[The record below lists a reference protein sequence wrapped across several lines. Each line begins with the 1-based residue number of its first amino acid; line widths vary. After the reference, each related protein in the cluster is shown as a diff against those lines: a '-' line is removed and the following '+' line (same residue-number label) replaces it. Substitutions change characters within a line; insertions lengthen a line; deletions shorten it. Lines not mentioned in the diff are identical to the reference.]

1 MAAGALNGFLDR
13 LTRGMAAEARA
24 GQTDRELVERLRA
37 GPDPA
42 TFEALV
48 RRHGPMVYRVCR
60 RVLRHEQDA
69 EDAFQATFLL
79 LARNLRSIRNP
90 AAVAS
95 WLHGVA
101 VRTSRRSRAGAAARH
116 RVERQATPTSPPD
129 DRPWGELRAVLDEE
143 LARLPERW
151 RLPLVL
157 CHLEGRTQDEA
168 ARQLGWPRI
177 TLRRRLDEARA
188 ALGRRL
194 VRRGFGPAA
203 VAAGLLADCLAAGAV
218 PPRLIDS
225 VSAFGTLAPSA
236 RAAVVPAHV
245 ADLAERVRRS
255 MTTPFHLK
263 AFGAALAACMVLAG
277 GWIGAGGGTADR
289 AVAQD
294 KAAAPAR
301 KDQPARTSTK
311 RATPDLTGDW
321 RLALP
326 AKFEYDVRLTA
337 LPDDRYRFET
347 RAGLVFIGVYEWKG
361 GRLVMAE
368 PADAAQT
375 GFAWAHQAD
384 GRLRLVQNSDAGSG
398 DYLGATLT
406 WAGTGPAPK
415 PPVARRGL
423 AARPPAAVPVPRCR
437 VTGRLESTEY
447 RKMGGTLDR
456 AIVTVLRGSTGL
468 NRFVDPDTRK
478 EAHSNSPRGTFAF
491 ELPPGDY
498 RVQCTGVGSR
508 GATFLP
514 TYKTF
519 TVQAGAKTLDVGAID
534 LPASK
539 VTRLFGQPAPEL
551 LGVAAWKNTDTLT
564 LKSLRGQVVV
574 IDFWSY
580 ACSICHHHK
589 PDLIRLAERY
599 KGKGLVVLTMH
610 DNSVSSIEEMDR
622 EMESVVKNAWR
633 GKPLGLPIGLDG
645 KGADSVFQA
654 FGVFAVP
661 TVLLID
667 ADGKVVRRFAHAGAP
682 DLEAEV
688 AKLLKRK

>member
-1 MAAGALNGFLDR
+1 
-13 LTRGMAAEARA
+13 
-24 GQTDRELVERLRA
+24 
-37 GPDPA
+37 
-42 TFEALV
+42 
-48 RRHGPMVYRVCR
+48 
-60 RVLRHEQDA
+60 
-69 EDAFQATFLL
+69 
-79 LARNLRSIRNP
+79 
-90 AAVAS
+90 
-95 WLHGVA
+95 
-101 VRTSRRSRAGAAARH
+101 
-116 RVERQATPTSPPD
+116 
-129 DRPWGELRAVLDEE
+129 
-143 LARLPERW
+143 
-151 RLPLVL
+151 
-157 CHLEGRTQDEA
+157 
-168 ARQLGWPRI
+168 
-177 TLRRRLDEARA
+177 
-188 ALGRRL
+188 
-194 VRRGFGPAA
+194 
-203 VAAGLLADCLAAGAV
+203 
-218 PPRLIDS
+218 
-225 VSAFGTLAPSA
+225 
-236 RAAVVPAHV
+236 
-245 ADLAERVRRS
+245 
-255 MTTPFHLK
+255 
-263 AFGAALAACMVLAG
+263 
-277 GWIGAGGGTADR
+277 
-289 AVAQD
+289 
-294 KAAAPAR
+294 
-301 KDQPARTSTK
+301 
-311 RATPDLTGDW
+311 
-321 RLALP
+321 
-326 AKFEYDVRLTA
+326 
-337 LPDDRYRFET
+337 
-347 RAGLVFIGVYEWKG
+347 
-361 GRLVMAE
+361 
-368 PADAAQT
+368 
-375 GFAWAHQAD
+375 
-384 GRLRLVQNSDAGSG
+384 
-398 DYLGATLT
+398 
-406 WAGTGPAPK
+406 
-415 PPVARRGL
+415 
-423 AARPPAAVPVPRCR
+423 

-574 IDFWSY
+574 VDFWSY